1 MANTLLG
8 NGVCRYIVPFITSGD
23 PSWPRSTPV
32 ENIHATCILPTFLV
46 LICVSL
52 LYRWLYMS
60 PACMAQFFGSAV
72 SFSTS
77 PFAAASIGNA
87 AHSSASVPLIVDL
100 RALFMLLLLLIIFRF
115 ES

>member
-1 MANTLLG
+1 M
-8 NGVCRYIVPFITSGD
+8 VPPTTSGE

-32 ENIHATCILPTFLV
+32 ENIQATCILPTFFL
-46 LICVSL
+46 LICVNL

-77 PFAAASIGNA
+77 PFAVASIGNA

-100 RALFMLLLLLIIFRF
+100 RALFMMPLLLGH
-115 ES
+115 